1 MPSNAD
7 LLYLKLTREK
17 RLKSMREYYHAV
29 QKTKDMEKRA
39 KRKQP
44 EIYIHV
50 LKFYIVII

>member
-29 QKTKDMEKRA
+29 QNKDMENVLRETT
-39 KRKQP
+39 R
-44 EIYIHV
+44 IYIHV
-50 LKFYIVII
+50 LNLYCYNIK

>member
-44 EIYIHV
+44 ESIFTY
-50 LKFYIVII
+50 